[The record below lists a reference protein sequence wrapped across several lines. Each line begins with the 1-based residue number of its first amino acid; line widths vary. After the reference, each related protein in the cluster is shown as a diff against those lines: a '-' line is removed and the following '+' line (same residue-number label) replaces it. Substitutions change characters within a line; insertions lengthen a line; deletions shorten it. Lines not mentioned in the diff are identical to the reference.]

1 MDFGELLS
9 VAQKNSSTK
18 QNVSYYPS
26 KFTPPKK
33 EVKQSKTLSEN
44 IKKFLARKEEE
55 EKRKS
60 LDEKRRKENLLSLR
74 DHKAQSRINKHL
86 KICKAANKSVL
97 ADAINHEDTAVT
109 IAGPSQP
116 DEDDYGYVSQEASA
130 FYDKLMNK
138 YQSLPPE
145 KPLFA
150 ESGKKIVKDI
160 ASTKDRVKQALK
172 QQELDASL
180 PHRRKRK
187 SEATGR
193 SDRESHD
200 NSNDRDSYS
209 NNNNNSNN
217 SNSSRNGED
226 EKPKAKKRPLPP
238 PIDFMSLLKLAEQ
251 KQHEPVVIEPKVKP
265 KEDTVRPMTKKQ
277 KKEYMKEK
285 EWKDKR
291 EREKNG
297 DVKTSGSSDK
307 SSVKSSSASTSSSSS
322 SSSMTPSKNLKL
334 NGNKVSSADKNDRT
348 DRDRTSDKSDRV
360 GDKNDRMSSKSTPVS
375 KKTSDKN
382 NEKSVSSKINP
393 KDEIL
398 EERRKLEAEKRE
410 IENMRRVLEEERRK
424 LAMIKNKKPDDRL
437 STSGANKNN
446 GSNNSNNN
454 NNLKSS
460 SGSISSSSNG
470 KFNGRDDRDGKL
482 KMDKRIDGK
491 TNKFP
496 PDVRPRQFPPAD
508 VKPRQF
514 PPGDVKPRQFPPADV
529 KPRQFPPADVKARN
543 FPPSVK
549 KNGSKLPINKRRIYD
564 DDDDEEEYD
573 SELDDFIDDDPQEGS
588 EDYSKYI
595 SEIFG
600 YDKSKYS
607 NFDDDDA
614 NMESNYAQQLKEE
627 FVSTKIGIM
636 EDLEDIRQEALEK
649 KRKASMLKKIK
660 KK

>member
-55 EKRKS
+55 EKKKS
-60 LDEKRRKENLLSLR
+60 QDEKRKKENLLSLR

-109 IAGPSQP
+109 MAGPSQP

-150 ESGKKIVKDI
+150 ESGKKIVRDI

-172 QQELDASL
+172 QQELEASL

-187 SEATGR
+187 SEASGR

-209 NNNNNSNN
+209 SNNNNNSNSNN

-226 EKPKAKKRPLPP
+226 DKPKAKKRPLPP

-265 KEDTVRPMTKKQ
+265 KEDLVRPMTKKQ

-297 DVKTSGSSDK
+297 DVKVPDK
-307 SSVKSSSASTSSSSS
+307 SLVKSSSVSTSSSSS
-322 SSSMTPSKNLKL
+322 SSVATPSKNLKL
-334 NGNKVSSADKNDRT
+334 NGSKVSADKNDRI
-348 DRDRTSDKSDRV
+348 DRDKSSDKSDRV
-360 GDKNDRMSSKSTPVS
+360 ADKSDRMSSKSTPVA
-375 KKTSDKN
+375 KKISDKS
-382 NEKSVSSKINP
+382 NEKSGSKVNP

-437 STSGANKNN
+437 SNSGANKNN
-446 GSNNSNNN
+446 GSSSSNNN
-454 NNLKSS
+454 NNLKS
-460 SGSISSSSNG
+460 GSSSSNG
-470 KFNGRDDRDGKL
+470 KLNGRDDRDSKL
-482 KMDKRIDGK
+482 KVDKRIDGK
-491 TNKFP
+491 TSKFP

-514 PPGDVKPRQFPPADV
+514 PPGDIKPRQFPPADV
-529 KPRQFPPADVKARN
+529 KTRQFPPADVRARN
-543 FPPSVK
+543 FPPSDVR
-549 KNGSKLPINKRRIYD
+549 KNGSKLPINKRRIY

-573 SELDDFIDDDPQEGS
+573 SELDDFIDDDPQDGS